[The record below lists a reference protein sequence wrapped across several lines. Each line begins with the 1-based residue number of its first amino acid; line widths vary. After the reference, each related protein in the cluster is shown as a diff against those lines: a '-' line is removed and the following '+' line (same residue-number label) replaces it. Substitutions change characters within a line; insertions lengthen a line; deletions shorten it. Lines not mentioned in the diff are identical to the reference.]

1 MEEVSP
7 VNAVDKIHHSMNR
20 NSQCTELRM
29 SKKKIRYQM
38 ECKITIKQ

>member
-29 SKKKIRYQM
+29 SKKKYDIRWNA
-38 ECKITIKQ
+38 K